1 MSGPFAEG
9 NLAGCGGAVLEQL
22 KPLRQLI
29 LDTASATVGVGSLEE
44 STKWGEPSYAPV
56 KHGIGSSVR
65 LAPRRDGKVSMNFI
79 CHTGLITQ
87 FRELYPDILEYE
99 GNRTIVIDAQK
110 PLPLDELRHC
120 IALALTYHLNKG
132 GISRTPA

>member
-1 MSGPFAEG
+1 MSGPVAEG
-9 NLAGCGGAVLEQL
+9 NLVGYNGAVLGQL

-29 LDTASATVGVGSLEE
+29 LDTANATAGVGSLEE

-56 KHGIGSSVR
+56 KRAIGSSVR

-79 CHTGLITQ
+79 CHTGLIAR
-87 FRELYPDILEYE
+87 FRELYPAVLEYE

-132 GISRTPA
+132 GDSRTPA